1 MNYVTDELAVSLTT
15 TPIYK
20 VSMEYRS
27 NAEHL
32 AGQYGLSGEEISM
45 KPIGSGHIN
54 TTMLLT
60 GGNRALVVQK
70 LNTTVFPQPEH
81 LVDNARLIE
90 MHLASKAQSGLYGL
104 GIIKHVAATSGNF
117 LVEYQ
122 GEVWRAL
129 EFIGNSYSEDVV
141 DCAVKA
147 QTAAGAFGEFAN
159 ALNDFDATKLNTVIP
174 DFHNLGMRIEK
185 LKDLIQSD
193 PLGRGETCA
202 DDIAFCES
210 QFGLAQEV
218 KSVEATLPL
227 RVCHN
232 DTKINNM
239 LFNSETNEAKA
250 VIDLDTCMSGYW
262 LYDFGDMVRT
272 FCSPEQEDSTN
283 LSNVVVRINIF
294 EAIVKGYISAVADKL
309 TEAEKRSFILGAK
322 VMPLMIGIR
331 FLTDYL
337 DGDNY
342 FAVKHDTHNLERARN
357 QFALYK
363 DIANKEAQLS
373 AIINS

>member
-1 MNYVTDELAVSLTT
+1 MNYVTDELAASLIT

-32 AGQYGLSGEEISM
+32 AVQYGLSGEEISM

-60 GGNRALVVQK
+60 DGNRALVVQK

-90 MHLASKAQSGLYGL
+90 MHLVSKAQSGLYGL
-104 GIIKHVAATSGNF
+104 GIIKHVATTSGKF

-129 EFIGNSYSEDVV
+129 EFIGKSYSEDVV
-141 DCAVKA
+141 DCAIKA
-147 QTAAGAFGEFAN
+147 RTAAGAFGEFAN
-159 ALNDFDATKLNTVIP
+159 ALNDFDAMQLNTVIP
-174 DFHNLGMRIEK
+174 DFHNLSMRIEK
-185 LKDLIQSD
+185 LKNLIQSD

-210 QFGLAQEV
+210 QFELAQEV
-218 KSVEATLPL
+218 KAVEATLPI

-239 LFNSETNEAKA
+239 LFNSETNQAKA
-250 VIDLDTCMSGYW
+250 VIDLDTCMPGYW

-294 EAIVKGYISAVADKL
+294 EAIVTGYISAVADKL

-342 FAVKHDTHNLERARN
+342 FAVKHDMHNLERARN

-363 DIANKEAQLS
+363 DIVNKEAQLS

>member
-1 MNYVTDELAVSLTT
+1 
-15 TPIYK
+15 
-20 VSMEYRS
+20 MEYRS

-32 AGQYGLSGEEISM
+32 AVQYGLSGEEISM

-60 GGNRALVVQK
+60 DGNRALVVQK

-90 MHLASKAQSGLYGL
+90 MHLVSKAQSGLYGL
-104 GIIKHVAATSGNF
+104 GIIKHVATTSGKF

-129 EFIGNSYSEDVV
+129 EFIGKSYSEDVV
-141 DCAVKA
+141 DCAIKA
-147 QTAAGAFGEFAN
+147 RTAAGAFGEFAN
-159 ALNDFDATKLNTVIP
+159 ALNDFDAMQLNTVIP
-174 DFHNLGMRIEK
+174 DFHNLSMRIEK
-185 LKDLIQSD
+185 LKNLIQSD

-210 QFGLAQEV
+210 QFELAQEV
-218 KSVEATLPL
+218 KAVEATLPI

-239 LFNSETNEAKA
+239 LFNSETNQAKA
-250 VIDLDTCMSGYW
+250 VIDLDTCMPGYW

-294 EAIVKGYISAVADKL
+294 EAIVTGYISAVADKL

-342 FAVKHDTHNLERARN
+342 FAVKHDMHNLERARN

-363 DIANKEAQLS
+363 DIVNKEAQLS